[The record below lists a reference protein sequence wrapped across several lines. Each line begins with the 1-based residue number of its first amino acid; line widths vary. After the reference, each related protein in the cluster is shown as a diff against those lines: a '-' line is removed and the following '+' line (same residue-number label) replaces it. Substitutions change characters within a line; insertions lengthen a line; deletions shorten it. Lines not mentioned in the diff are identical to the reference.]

1 MDIAIITGASSG
13 IGEHILRKIVTER
26 GAYGSLPFEQ
36 IWIIAR
42 SEEKLQALKSELD
55 PKRIRP
61 FALDLTDPDALRAL
75 SEALQIETPNVG
87 LLVNCAGVGY
97 SGATESMEPAQ
108 FRNTVMLNCS
118 ALSEMVSIC
127 LPYMIPTG
135 DRCPY
140 AMGPRILNIA
150 SSAGFMPQPG
160 FAAYAASKAF
170 VISFSRALHAELR
183 MHNISSTTVCPG
195 PVATDFISHGNGADA
210 SFRGIKKFFVVR
222 PERLADKSVAAARKG
237 RAILV
242 YGISQK
248 IFHVAS
254 KILPT
259 ALLLFFAQRLSSDKP
274 QRPSVASPEAT
285 LSTVPSSTV
294 PDSVSAGTPTS
305 DAAQN
310 IIDTTSKSSPKRRN
324 AKVSSADPT
333 DVRPFATPNASTL
346 QSTDQERV
354 TAESGRVMPDHTSKS
369 PSSNSPTPSENTS
382 DPASLILSRYPGKGA

>member
-1 MDIAIITGASSG
+1 MGGTIMDIAIITGASSG

-195 PVATDFISHGNGADA
+195 PVATDFIRD
-210 SFRGIKKFFVVR
+210 R
-222 PERLADKSVAAARKG
+222 KSVA
-237 RAILV
+237 
-242 YGISQK
+242 
-248 IFHVAS
+248 
-254 KILPT
+254 
-259 ALLLFFAQRLSSDKP
+259 
-274 QRPSVASPEAT
+274 
-285 LSTVPSSTV
+285 
-294 PDSVSAGTPTS
+294 
-305 DAAQN
+305 
-310 IIDTTSKSSPKRRN
+310 
-324 AKVSSADPT
+324 
-333 DVRPFATPNASTL
+333 
-346 QSTDQERV
+346 
-354 TAESGRVMPDHTSKS
+354 
-369 PSSNSPTPSENTS
+369 
-382 DPASLILSRYPGKGA
+382 